1 MPRSGGS
8 VDEMSETLLAENW
21 QRCGDAVQDTFDV
34 DVDHLVPFVDAE
46 VVERRDRANAGVV
59 DESVKLAVPLTCQ
72 LDKIGQVFAPFYVCA
87 RIGHLATR
95 AHDAVGESLE
105 ALRSTCTEHDLCAAL
120 GEQERSRL
128 ADATA
133 CPRNGND
140 LAFDS

>member
-1 MPRSGGS
+1 MSCRGSG
-8 VDEMSETLLAENW
+8 VDEVPETLLAENR
-21 QRCGDAVQDTFDV
+21 QCRGDAVEDTFDV

-46 VVERRDRANAGVV
+46 IVERRDRANAGVV
-59 DESVKLAVPLTCQ
+59 DENVKLAVPLTCQ
-72 LDKIGQVFAPFYVCA
+72 LEEIGQVFAPFYVRA

-105 ALRSTCTEHDLCAAL
+105 ALRSTCTEHDLYAAL

-133 CPRNGND
+133 CSRD
-140 LAFDS
+140 